1 MFLKKNIDVDVFDDV
16 LQNSKHRAYDAS
28 NDVNHQP
35 LPGGGGQLTGV
46 KCFQAV
52 RVKWVK
58 TPQRKRFYCSI
69 FIFGWK
75 KKNIL
80 RSKGSRGH
88 IMIIKNRYIYRS
100 VEHQKVVSIIKDKIG

>member
-1 MFLKKNIDVDVFDDV
+1 MGENTSTEEILLLN
-16 LQNSKHRAYDAS
+16 
-28 NDVNHQP
+28 
-35 LPGGGGQLTGV
+35 
-46 KCFQAV
+46 
-52 RVKWVK
+52 
-58 TPQRKRFYCSI
+58 FY
-69 FIFGWK
+69 FRGEK

>member
-1 MFLKKNIDVDVFDDV
+1 MGENTSTEEILLLNFYF
-16 LQNSKHRAYDAS
+16 
-28 NDVNHQP
+28 
-35 LPGGGGQLTGV
+35 
-46 KCFQAV
+46 
-52 RVKWVK
+52 RVE
-58 TPQRKRFYCSI
+58 
-69 FIFGWK
+69 